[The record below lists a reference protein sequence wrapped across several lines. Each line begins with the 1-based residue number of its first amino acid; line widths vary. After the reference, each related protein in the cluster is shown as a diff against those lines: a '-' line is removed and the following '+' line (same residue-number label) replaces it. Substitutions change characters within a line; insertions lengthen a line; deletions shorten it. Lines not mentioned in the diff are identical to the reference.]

1 MTSFVGV
8 IKNKLKQYM
17 QTQDIT
23 LATLFKLIDT
33 NSDQQLSISEFKQK
47 MKALQTPLDDSELQM
62 LFQHL
67 DKTKRGTID
76 YQLFVEEFP
85 EINGKP
91 LSCLSTPS
99 VLHGQEDQGHP
110 RGKQGVSG
118 DSLQR
123 LLH

>member
-1 MTSFVGV
+1 
-8 IKNKLKQYM
+8 
-17 QTQDIT
+17 
-23 LATLFKLIDT
+23 
-33 NSDQQLSISEFKQK
+33 

-91 LSCLSTPS
+91 QDRLIASSF
-99 VLHGQEDQGHP
+99 LHG
-110 RGKQGVSG
+110 
-118 DSLQR
+118 
-123 LLH
+123 